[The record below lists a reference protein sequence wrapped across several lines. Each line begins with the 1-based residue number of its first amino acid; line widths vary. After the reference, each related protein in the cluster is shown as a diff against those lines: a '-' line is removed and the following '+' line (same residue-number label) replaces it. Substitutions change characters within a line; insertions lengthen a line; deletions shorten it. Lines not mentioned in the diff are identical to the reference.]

1 MTITPEEPDPDG
13 GVNRPDPPADPTPD
27 PTPDPFE
34 TGPMPLAPS
43 DPMTRPETD

>member
-1 MTITPEEPDPDG
+1 MTTTPDEPDPDG
-13 GVNRPDPPADPTPD
+13 GVNRPQPTPD
-27 PTPDPFE
+27 PLE

>member
-1 MTITPEEPDPDG
+1 MTITPEQPDPDG

-27 PTPDPFE
+27 PTPDLLE

>member
-1 MTITPEEPDPDG
+1 MTITPEEPGPDG
-13 GVNRPDPPADPTPD
+13 GVNRPDPPADPPAD
-27 PTPDPFE
+27 PTPDPLE

>member
-1 MTITPEEPDPDG
+1 MTITPQEPDPDG
-13 GVNRPDPPADPTPD
+13 GVNRPEPPTDLPPEQ
-27 PTPDPFE
+27 PE

>member
-13 GVNRPDPPADPTPD
+13 GVNRPQPPTAPTPD
-27 PTPDPFE
+27 PLE

>member
-13 GVNRPDPPADPTPD
+13 GVNRPVPPDDLP
-27 PTPDPFE
+27 E

>member
-13 GVNRPDPPADPTPD
+13 HVNRPDPPADPTPD
-27 PTPDPFE
+27 PTPDPLE

>member
-1 MTITPEEPDPDG
+1 MTITPDEPDPDG
-13 GVNRPDPPADPTPD
+13 GVNRPQPPADPTPV
-27 PTPDPFE
+27 PTPDPLE

>member
-1 MTITPEEPDPDG
+1 MTITPQEPDPDG
-13 GVNRPDPPADPTPD
+13 GVNRPEPPNALPPD
-27 PTPDPFE
+27 LPE

>member
-1 MTITPEEPDPDG
+1 MTITTEQPDPDG

-27 PTPDPFE
+27 PTPDPLE